1 MKAVIMAGGDG
12 RRLRPLTCTK
22 PKPLIPLLNR
32 PILDYTMDLLAKHN
46 INEAVFTLHY
56 LGDMIKNISEAAEH
70 GEFPQAIRSRAE
82 NSAPQGASVRLW
94 EGFLMGIPPTENLPA
109 VKLLKRGGESVL
121 VLSGDGITDIDLSA
135 VIRAHEQSDAAAT
148 IVLKRVEEP
157 TEYGV
162 ALLDENGTI
171 KVSWRSRSGAK
182 CSAIMRTQEYIS

>member
-1 MKAVIMAGGDG
+1 
-12 RRLRPLTCTK
+12 
-22 PKPLIPLLNR
+22 
-32 PILDYTMDLLAKHN
+32 
-46 INEAVFTLHY
+46 
-56 LGDMIKNISEAAEH
+56 
-70 GEFPQAIRSRAE
+70 
-82 NSAPQGASVRLW
+82 
-94 EGFLMGIPPTENLPA
+94 MGIPPTENLPA

-148 IVLKRVEEP
+148 IVLKRVAEP

-171 KVSWRSRSGAK
+171 KGFLRSRSEAK